1 MSRNRFGNN
10 NENSGSEANNEREN
24 NEGPK
29 GNNEGKERKELTIK
43 KNGNSNNENENNNN
57 ELNES
62 LSANDN
68 KIADVILAMFQIQAT
83 LRVSHFL
90 SKKNSDHKTIDKF
103 LKKFNK
109 KMDKFIEV
117 WMGKHEKFDLG
128 KNRQVNVYQI
138 TDDELFTYLDLVLEF
153 LTGDV
158 VESNVYK
165 LSKYPLKN
173 VMNNKK
179 NVDLMSIRD
188 DIVKNINRMKYRLRL
203 Q

>member
-1 MSRNRFGNN
+1 MSNSGNNEGYNANNEEQKNEGNN
-10 NENSGSEANNEREN
+10 NERNNNEEEKKKLIELRK
-24 NEGPK
+24 K
-29 GNNEGKERKELTIK
+29 GNNEN
-43 KNGNSNNENENNNN
+43 NGNNNN
-57 ELNES
+57 KLNET

-68 KIADVILAMFQIQAT
+68 KIADIILAMFQIQAT

-90 SKKNSDHKTIDKF
+90 SEKKSDHETLDKF

-138 TDDELFTYLDLVLEF
+138 TKDELFAYLDLVLQF
-153 LTGDV
+153 LTGD
-158 VESNVYK
+158 SMNNSVYK
-165 LSKYPLKN
+165 LSKYTLGS
-173 VMNNKK
+173 VMNSKK

-188 DIVKNINRMKYRLRL
+188 DIVRNINRMKYRLRL

>member
-1 MSRNRFGNN
+1 MNRFGNEE
-10 NENSGSEANNEREN
+10 ENSGNNSN
-24 NEGPK
+24 NKEEEEKNNQK
-29 GNNEGKERKELTIK
+29 GELEIRKNNK
-43 KNGNSNNENENNNN
+43 KNNNGNNENENNNN
-57 ELNES
+57 ELNIRES
-62 LSANDN
+62 PSANDN

-90 SKKNSDHKTIDKF
+90 SEKKSDHETLDKF

-138 TDDELFTYLDLVLEF
+138 TKDELFNYLDLVLDF
-153 LTGDV
+153 LTGDI

-188 DIVKNINRMKYRLRL
+188 DIVRNINRMKYRLRL
-203 Q
+203 E

>member
-1 MSRNRFGNN
+1 MRFYFFEVLNN
-10 NENSGSEANNEREN
+10 NE
-24 NEGPK
+24 K
-29 GNNEGKERKELTIK
+29 GKKELNITP
-43 KNGNSNNENENNNN
+43 
-57 ELNES
+57 
-62 LSANDN
+62 SANDN

-138 TDDELFTYLDLVLEF
+138 TDDELFTYLDLVLQF
-153 LTGDV
+153 LTEDRMTN
-158 VESNVYK
+158 SVYK

>member
-1 MSRNRFGNN
+1 MNRFGNKEKPNNLSNDEEIEVEGEGEDEEEEVLN
-10 NENSGSEANNEREN
+10 NENGNGN
-24 NEGPK
+24 GK
-29 GNNEGKERKELTIK
+29 GKKELIISST
-43 KNGNSNNENENNNN
+43 E
-57 ELNES
+57 
-62 LSANDN
+62 NDN
-68 KIADVILAMFQIQAT
+68 KISDVILAMFQIQAT

-90 SKKNSDHKTIDKF
+90 SEKKSDHETLDKF

-109 KMDKFIEV
+109 NMDKFIEV

-138 TDDELFTYLDLVLEF
+138 TKDELFAYLDLVLDF

-203 Q
+203 E

>member
-1 MSRNRFGNN
+1 MNRFGNY
-10 NENSGSEANNEREN
+10 EANKQQKN
-24 NEGPK
+24 N
-29 GNNEGKERKELTIK
+29 KEVLEEEEEEVL
-43 KNGNSNNENENNNN
+43 NNNN
-57 ELNES
+57 GNRKSNKGLNIR
-62 LSANDN
+62 ANDN

-90 SKKNSDHKTIDKF
+90 SEKKSDHETLDKF

-128 KNRQVNVYQI
+128 NNIKINVYQI
-138 TDDELFTYLDLVLEF
+138 TKDDLFTYLDLVLEF
-153 LTGDV
+153 LTGD
-158 VESNVYK
+158 SMTNSVYK
-165 LSKYPLKN
+165 LSKYTLGS

-188 DIVKNINRMKYRLRL
+188 DIVRNINRMKYRLRL
-203 Q
+203 E

>member
-1 MSRNRFGNN
+1 
-10 NENSGSEANNEREN
+10 
-24 NEGPK
+24 
-29 GNNEGKERKELTIK
+29 
-43 KNGNSNNENENNNN
+43 
-57 ELNES
+57 
-62 LSANDN
+62 
-68 KIADVILAMFQIQAT
+68 
-83 LRVSHFL
+83 
-90 SKKNSDHKTIDKF
+90 
-103 LKKFNK
+103 
-109 KMDKFIEV
+109 MDKFIEV
-117 WMGKHEKFDLG
+117 WMGKHGKFDLG

>member
-1 MSRNRFGNN
+1 
-10 NENSGSEANNEREN
+10 
-24 NEGPK
+24 
-29 GNNEGKERKELTIK
+29 
-43 KNGNSNNENENNNN
+43 
-57 ELNES
+57 
-62 LSANDN
+62 
-68 KIADVILAMFQIQAT
+68 MFQIQAT

-90 SKKNSDHKTIDKF
+90 SEKKSDHETLDKF

-138 TDDELFTYLDLVLEF
+138 TKDELFAYLDIVLEF

-165 LSKYPLKN
+165 LSNYPLKN

-188 DIVKNINRMKYRLRL
+188 DIVRNINRMKYRLRL

>member
-1 MSRNRFGNN
+1 MNRRFGNEE
-10 NENSGSEANNEREN
+10 ENSGN
-24 NEGPK
+24 
-29 GNNEGKERKELTIK
+29 
-43 KNGNSNNENENNNN
+43 NSNNLKQKNKEEEVLEEEEEEVLNNNN
-57 ELNES
+57 GNGKGNKELNITP
-62 LSANDN
+62 SANDN

-90 SKKNSDHKTIDKF
+90 SEKKSDHETLDKF

-138 TDDELFTYLDLVLEF
+138 TKAELFNYLDLVLDF
-153 LTGDV
+153 LTGDI

-188 DIVKNINRMKYRLRL
+188 DIVRNINRMKYRLRL
-203 Q
+203 E

>member
-1 MSRNRFGNN
+1 MNRFGNYQ
-10 NENSGSEANNEREN
+10 ANKQRKN
-24 NEGPK
+24 
-29 GNNEGKERKELTIK
+29 KEDEVLEEEEEEKEEVL
-43 KNGNSNNENENNNN
+43 EEEEEEVLNNNN
-57 ELNES
+57 GNRKSNKGLNIR
-62 LSANDN
+62 ANDN

-90 SKKNSDHKTIDKF
+90 SEKKSDHETLDKF

-138 TDDELFTYLDLVLEF
+138 TKDELFDYLDLVLEF
-153 LTGDV
+153 LTGDIV
-158 VESNVYK
+158 KSNVYK

-188 DIVKNINRMKYRLRL
+188 DIVRNINRMKYRLRL
-203 Q
+203 E

>member
-1 MSRNRFGNN
+1 MNRNRFDNEEKKSGYNAKNLKNELKVEEVEEVEEEEEEEVLNN
-10 NENSGSEANNEREN
+10 
-24 NEGPK
+24 
-29 GNNEGKERKELTIK
+29 IM
-43 KNGNSNNENENNNN
+43 NSNNETTT
-57 ELNES
+57 S
-62 LSANDN
+62 VNDN
-68 KIADVILAMFQIQAT
+68 KIADIILAMFQIQAT

-90 SKKNSDHKTIDKF
+90 SKKKSDHETIDKF

-138 TDDELFTYLDLVLEF
+138 TKDELFTYLDLVLQF
-153 LTGDV
+153 LTGDDI
-158 VESNVYK
+158 VESNDYK

-188 DIVKNINRMKYRLRL
+188 DIVKNINQMKYRLRL
-203 Q
+203 E

>member
-1 MSRNRFGNN
+1 MNRGFGNEEENSGNNANNEGNGSNN
-10 NENSGSEANNEREN
+10 NEKGKKEIEIIRRNNNRN
-24 NEGPK
+24 
-29 GNNEGKERKELTIK
+29 R
-43 KNGNSNNENENNNN
+43 NNENENNNN
-57 ELNES
+57 ELNETS
-62 LSANDN
+62 SANDN

-90 SKKNSDHKTIDKF
+90 SEKKSDHETLDKF

-138 TDDELFTYLDLVLEF
+138 TKDELFTYLDLVLQF
-153 LTGDV
+153 LTGD
-158 VESNVYK
+158 SMNNSVYK
-165 LSKYPLKN
+165 LSKYTLGS
-173 VMNNKK
+173 VMNSKK

-188 DIVKNINRMKYRLRL
+188 DIVRNINRMKYRLRL
-203 Q
+203 K

>member
-1 MSRNRFGNN
+1 MSNRGNNERNNPNNEEYNANNEGNN
-10 NENSGSEANNEREN
+10 NEEEKKQRIQLSKQG
-24 NEGPK
+24 
-29 GNNEGKERKELTIK
+29 
-43 KNGNSNNENENNNN
+43 KNGNNNN
-57 ELNES
+57 ELNETS
-62 LSANDN
+62 SANDN
-68 KIADVILAMFQIQAT
+68 KIADIILALFQIQAT

-90 SKKNSDHKTIDKF
+90 SKKKSDHETLDKF

-138 TDDELFTYLDLVLEF
+138 TKDELFAYLDLVLEF
-153 LTGDV
+153 LTGDI
-158 VESNVYK
+158 VESNDYK

-203 Q
+203 E